1 MEMPKNEGRDFNRP
15 IRTYELVG
23 YHSNVDEDLKVF

>member
-1 MEMPKNEGRDFNRP
+1 MRDGTFNRP

-23 YHSNVDEDLKVF
+23 YHSNADEDLKVF